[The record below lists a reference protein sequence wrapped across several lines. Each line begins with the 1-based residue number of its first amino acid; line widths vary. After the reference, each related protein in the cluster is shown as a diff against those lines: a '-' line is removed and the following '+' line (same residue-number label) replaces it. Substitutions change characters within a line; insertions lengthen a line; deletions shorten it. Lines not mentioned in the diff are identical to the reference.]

1 MNRGEA
7 LFIEKLAIICVSSA
21 ASVSL
26 LAALKKKDLRVMRKS
41 TSILRSNVTIQRR
54 AMSP

>member
-7 LFIEKLAIICVSSA
+7 LFIEKLAIISVSSA

-26 LAALKKKDLRVMRKS
+26 LAALKMGDD
-41 TSILRSNVTIQRR
+41 
-54 AMSP
+54 